1 MLDKQFSTK
10 RGGTKYFIQEGGWDK
25 GFYVGNGGDAAD
37 VDGEEDVSEANIL
50 LSEGNMLSARARI
63 FSSQ

>member
-25 GFYVGNGGDAAD
+25 GFYVGNGGDVAD

-50 LSEGNMLSARARI
+50 LSEGNMLR
-63 FSSQ
+63 